1 MSYSS
6 TTIKVSKETVYY
18 RKIHKI
24 KPKHKKN
31 EKELSKEHR
40 GKDQEQYVNGGETR
54 RMVNEEK
61 DDELNLIFTTKNN
74 N

>member
-1 MSYSS
+1 M
-6 TTIKVSKETVYY
+6 E
-18 RKIHKI
+18 
-24 KPKHKKN
+24 KN
-31 EKELSKEHR
+31 
-40 GKDQEQYVNGGETR
+40 QEQYVNGGETR